1 MAGSVPSACADA
13 KTAAAREFAEWVLR
27 KFGGK
32 AIGEGVE
39 TFSKKILT
47 LSSRYGDDVVRT
59 AVQKV
64 GPKALTFADD
74 AAAHAPQVLRFLG
87 KYGDEGAAVLTR
99 SSTKFL
105 SLGDDAA
112 RALVT
117 HKGVAEPLLERFGA
131 AGARTLAAVTPRS
144 GRRLAMLNSTL
155 LSGPQA
161 EKVMGVIARYGDR
174 AATFVWDHKGAL
186 AVGAGLTAFLA
197 DPEPFIDGSKQ
208 IAEVI
213 AEKGVVPV
221 ATVVVSGGVKM
232 IDSVASSTVAPLAT
246 AASKAI
252 PWGTLASVSLV
263 LAGTVAAL
271 GVWRLRTKVRTSV
284 Q

>member
-74 AAAHAPQVLRFLG
+74 AAAHAP
-87 KYGDEGAAVLTR
+87 
-99 SSTKFL
+99 KFL